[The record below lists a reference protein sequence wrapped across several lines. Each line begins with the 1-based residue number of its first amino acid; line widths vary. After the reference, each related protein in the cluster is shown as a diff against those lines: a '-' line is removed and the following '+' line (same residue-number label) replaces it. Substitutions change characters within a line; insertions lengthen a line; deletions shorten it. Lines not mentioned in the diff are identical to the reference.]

1 MRKFLTFW
9 ISILILFI
17 VVLIICYHIYPFRNE
32 DKYCLTPSMKE
43 KIEKLFTTDAFSFYK
58 IEEDH
63 DEITIWVELSSY
75 NEVIGLYSFSLDDLD
90 EIADL
95 YPTGSKINTYE
106 PAEKSLLYLV
116 SLQKTPE
123 MKKLIENAHNAGKK
137 VKLKMVQ
144 NLNQVKNI
152 KISDLTVTDNKG
164 RKKIFKVELLNVIC
178 EFEYP
183 YHDNPKELKF
193 LNIKYPESLSNV
205 DVKKI
210 EIAYK

>member
-1 MRKFLTFW
+1 M
-9 ISILILFI
+9 S
-17 VVLIICYHIYPFRNE
+17 P
-32 DKYCLTPSMKE
+32 
-43 KIEKLFTTDAFSFYK
+43 
-58 IEEDH
+58 
-63 DEITIWVELSSY
+63 
-75 NEVIGLYSFSLDDLD
+75 
-90 EIADL
+90 
-95 YPTGSKINTYE
+95 
-106 PAEKSLLYLV
+106 
-116 SLQKTPE
+116 Q
-123 MKKLIENAHNAGKK
+123 
-137 VKLKMVQ
+137 MVQ

>member
-43 KIEKLFTTDAFSFYK
+43 KIEKIFTTDAFSFYK

-95 YPTGSKINTYE
+95 YTTGSKINTYE

-152 KISDLTVTDNKG
+152 KISDLTVTDIYKTI
-164 RKKIFKVELLNVIC
+164 RSSR
-178 EFEYP
+178 
-183 YHDNPKELKF
+183 NPFFCIKF
-193 LNIKYPESLSNV
+193 HPS
-205 DVKKI
+205 
-210 EIAYK
+210 